1 MAKVR
6 AYIGLGANVGDARRT
21 LAAAVHAL
29 GAMSRVEVAGVSR
42 LYVTTPVDVPDQPD
56 FHNAVVALDLPA
68 GPGHGDRL
76 SASGPIALL
85 LALKSIERAFGRQV
99 RYRHGPRELDLDLLL
114 FGEEQLRIERPPD
127 GLSIDPARAAA
138 TRFLEI
144 PHPEAHQRLFV
155 LAPLADLAP
164 DLIPPGWDETV
175 AQARARQEKLEG
187 MSAARPVARWDAE
200 SGDWVEGGLAE

>member
-42 LYVTTPVDVPDQPD
+42 LYVTTPVDVSDQPD

-68 GPGHGDRL
+68 GPGHRDRV

-114 FGEEQLRIERPPD
+114 FGEERLRIERPPG

-144 PHPEAHQRLFV
+144 PHPEARQRLFV

-187 MSAARPVARWDAE
+187 TSAARPVARWDAE